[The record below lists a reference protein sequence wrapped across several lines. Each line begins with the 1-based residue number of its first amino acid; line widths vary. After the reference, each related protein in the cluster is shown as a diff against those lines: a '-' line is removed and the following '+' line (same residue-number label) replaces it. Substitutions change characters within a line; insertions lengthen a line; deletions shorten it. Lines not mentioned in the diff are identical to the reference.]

1 MDELSALK
9 KQLVD
14 DLTQLVTIESISSI
28 PAHRQDLA
36 NSAQLV
42 AEMWTATGCPDVHI
56 VSDVCAPAVVAH
68 FPGPPGSPH
77 LCFYAHHDVQPSGDH
92 QQWDHPPFQL
102 TTSGER
108 LYGRGSADDKG
119 AIAVHLATMRA
130 FNSRP
135 PMSVTFLIEGEEE
148 IGSPNIGRFL
158 TKYSHLVNADGFVI
172 LDSGNEEVGEP
183 AFTTTLRGVCDA
195 IIEVQTLDHG
205 VHSGQ
210 FGGVYPDA
218 LTTLCR
224 LLATFH
230 DDQGEVAIA
239 GLDSVVSFDV
249 NVDREQLRTAA
260 GVLDSVQELGSGSLA
275 DRLWAGPAVTVI
287 GLDTVS
293 VEEASNTLLPVARA
307 KVSVRVPPGMSAER
321 ALDALIAHCE
331 QHIQWGARLRIT
343 RGAVGNPAQVDLE
356 GSLVQAGRRAYQQ
369 AFGKDPVFIG
379 QGGAIPL
386 VNELREFFPDGQ
398 FLITAIAD
406 PNSSMHG
413 PNESVSLD
421 DLTSSVAAQVALIEE
436 FSRGT

>member
-1 MDELSALK
+1 
-9 KQLVD
+9 
-14 DLTQLVTIESISSI
+14 
-28 PAHRQDLA
+28 
-36 NSAQLV
+36 
-42 AEMWTATGCPDVHI
+42 
-56 VSDVCAPAVVAH
+56 
-68 FPGPPGSPH
+68 
-77 LCFYAHHDVQPSGDH
+77 
-92 QQWDHPPFQL
+92 
-102 TTSGER
+102 
-108 LYGRGSADDKG
+108 
-119 AIAVHLATMRA
+119 
-130 FNSRP
+130 
-135 PMSVTFLIEGEEE
+135 MSVTFLIEGEEE